1 MTLMG
6 VCYRIDFV
14 TNQYEAPSNQGGGLI
29 RKYNTI
35 T

>member
-14 TNQYEAPSNQGGGLI
+14 TNQYEALYNQGELI

>member
-14 TNQYEAPSNQGGGLI
+14 TNQYEARCNQGGADKKI
-29 RKYNTI
+29 
-35 T
+35 

>member
-14 TNQYEAPSNQGGGLI
+14 TNQYEARCNQGGLI

>member
-1 MTLMG
+1 MKLMG

-14 TNQYEAPSNQGGGLI
+14 TNQYEAPCNQGVLI

>member
-14 TNQYEAPSNQGGGLI
+14 TNQYEAPCNQGVLI
-29 RKYNTI
+29 KKYNTI